1 LGEVTPKPQTG
12 CWLCR
17 LYGFFDT
24 LVMSLKVSGIAAFGG
39 DPCEVVP
46 ETKNWLL
53 ALPAYR
59 FSFSLT
65 FESKLSTFGKKKPG
79 FFTETGFWFWGG
91 RWDCIFSFSIYLN
104 INHIIRKN
112 LAQKGH
118 FWRRLI
124 L

>member
-1 LGEVTPKPQTG
+1 MFGWKMGLLP
-12 CWLCR
+12 
-17 LYGFFDT
+17 YGR
-24 LVMSLKVSGIAAFGG
+24 
-39 DPCEVVP
+39 DPCEAAP
-46 ETKNWLL
+46 KTKNRLP

-59 FSFSLT
+59 FSFHQPYK
-65 FESKLSTFGKKKPG
+65 SKLLPAVKKKTG